1 MPSVYSYTDYREF
14 LKDEL
19 SGKRRRNGSF
29 STRAAA
35 AYLGVGSG
43 TLSRII
49 SGARDIGPAL
59 LPRII
64 DFLGLKAK
72 EAEYFSL
79 LVRLNKTANPGKK
92 RQCYEKIV
100 HMRGESRRKIP
111 EEQFSIF
118 DRWYNFA
125 LHQLFRIVP
134 DCADSEKLG
143 ALLDPPIS
151 AAKTRKAVKLLE
163 RTGLIKKN
171 EQGGYTPVEPSM
183 TTGETWRGMAIHGF
197 QRTVAGMAVE
207 AIDRFPKPERDFS
220 TLTVCL
226 SSEKLAAIRE
236 IIRKARDEILVI
248 EEKEKTPERVYQMN
262 FQVFPLSGPRKRVR
276 GAL

>member
-1 MPSVYSYTDYREF
+1 VHSVFSYSDYREY

-35 AYLGVGSG
+35 AYLGLGSG

-49 SGARDIGPAL
+49 SGDRDIGPAL

-64 DFLGLKAK
+64 CFLGLKAR

-79 LVRLNKTANPGKK
+79 LVRFNKTANPGKK

-100 HMRGESRRKIP
+100 RMRGERRRKIP

-118 DRWYNFA
+118 DRWYNLA
-125 LHQLFRIVP
+125 LHQLFRIIP
-134 DCADSEKLG
+134 DCVDSAKLG
-143 ALLDPPIS
+143 ALLEPPVS
-151 AAKTRKAVKLLE
+151 AAKARKAIELLE
-163 RTGLIKKN
+163 ATGLIKKN

-183 TTGETWRGMAIHGF
+183 TTGETWRGAAIHGY
-197 QRTVAGMAVE
+197 QRTVAGMAAE
-207 AIDRFPKPERDFS
+207 AIDGFPKPQRDFS

-226 SSEKLAAIRE
+226 SSEGLAEIRK
-236 IIRKARDEILVI
+236 IIRKARDEILAV
-248 EEKEKTPERVYQMN
+248 EEKEKAPERVYQMN
-262 FQVFPLSGPRKRVR
+262 FQVFPLSRPQKRGR
-276 GAL
+276 GT